1 LPPVGES
8 LWHRFENCVPKEHGL
23 QNCATEDEQ
32 MPSIEIYKRT
42 QGKWTRLCTFVGVV
56 GVGVIGAYAL
66 SRELINLPIYAQFGI
81 PTLVILGVAA
91 LMFWIVNRPKT
102 ADFLI
107 ATEGEMK
114 KVSWSSK
121 KEIIGS
127 TKVVLVTTIIMSML
141 LFGVDLLFIRLFEI
155 MGIIPSGQ

>member
-1 LPPVGES
+1 
-8 LWHRFENCVPKEHGL
+8 
-23 QNCATEDEQ
+23 